1 MLCHV
6 YARATR
12 SVSIPAPVY
21 CKFPERR
28 ARSLK
33 NLLSDFGPFTDADIV
48 CSRAKNHFDPNG
60 NIDLS
65 DTSTQA
71 SGSGGDPGLDAYRQA
86 YRPPHGNQKAAMYF
100 SVSKSFSS
108 SVTATK
114 TSGVPSS
121 EISVARSSPDLP
133 AFNFFNVIPRHQIT
147 EVMTL

>member
-86 YRPPHGNQKAAMYF
+86 YRPPHGNQKTAMYF

-108 SVTATK
+108 LDLAASRARILSV
-114 TSGVPSS
+114 
-121 EISVARSSPDLP
+121 ISAISLFTRLWKDWDQKGSK
-133 AFNFFNVIPRHQIT
+133 
-147 EVMTL
+147 